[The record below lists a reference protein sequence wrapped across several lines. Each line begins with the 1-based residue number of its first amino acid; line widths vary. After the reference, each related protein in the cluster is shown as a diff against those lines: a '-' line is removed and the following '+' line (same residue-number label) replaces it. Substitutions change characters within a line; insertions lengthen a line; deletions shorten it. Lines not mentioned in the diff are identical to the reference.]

1 MKGPVRVEDMFPC
14 TAEAAVSDRYLDQ
27 VQRAQRDPEHFWLS
41 QARRLVWHKTPSQ
54 ACRSDFGGDV
64 RIAWYEDGQLN
75 VAENCL
81 DRHVLNQ
88 PDKVALIWEGQ
99 EAGQKE
105 VLTYR
110 ELHAQVCR
118 LANTLRRLGVGRGD
132 RVAIHLPMVAEGVV
146 SMLACARIG
155 AIHVVLF
162 GGFSAEGLAERLV
175 DSGAVV
181 VITADVARRG
191 AKAIPSKVTMDEALQ
206 ACGSACAVRHV
217 LVVPVTG
224 TDVPMQP
231 GRDLSYAAEVAMEI
245 PDCPPEVMNACDPL
259 FLMYTSG
266 STGRP
271 KGVVHGT
278 GGYLVWASYT
288 HEVVFAAQPN
298 DVFWCTADTSW
309 ITGHTYVVYGPL
321 CNGATILIYEGL
333 PSWPEPGRWWDVIDR
348 NNVSVFYT
356 SPTVVRAAMREDA
369 NVVRSRSLASLRVL
383 GTVGEPISPEAWQWF
398 HDEVGRK
405 CCPVVD
411 TWWQTETGGVMIT
424 ASAGQ
429 VPGKPGA
436 AGLPLP
442 GVEAVLVEAQTQTEV
457 TGAGD
462 GLLCMN
468 RSWPGQAMTLWQDH
482 ARFRQ
487 TYFTTC
493 PGRYFSGD
501 GARREADGYVWI
513 TGRVDD
519 VVNVS
524 GHRIGTAEIEDAV
537 ATDAEVVESAAVGVP
552 HDLKGQGLV
561 VFVVPR
567 RDGSLDPAV
576 VRRAIADGVGRYA
589 VPEQIYVVRDLPK
602 TRSGKIVRRLLR
614 KIAAHDLD
622 NLGDLSTL
630 SDPDIVHEIMVQV
643 AGQAG

>member
-1 MKGPVRVEDMFPC
+1 MEDKVPC
-14 TAEAAVSDRYLDQ
+14 TTETGVSDRYLDQ
-27 VQRAQRDPEHFWLS
+27 VQRAQRDPEAFWLS
-41 QARRLVWHKTPSQ
+41 QARRLVWHKAPSH
-54 ACRSDFGGDV
+54 ASRSDFGGDV
-64 RIAWYEDGQLN
+64 RIAWYGDGQLN

-81 DRHVLNQ
+81 DRHVLTQ
-88 PDKVALIWEGQ
+88 PDKAALIWEGQ
-99 EAGQKE
+99 EDGQKL

-118 LANTLRRLGVGRGD
+118 LANTLRRLGVGKGD

-162 GGFSAEGLAERLV
+162 GGFSAEGLAERLM
-175 DSGAVV
+175 DSGAAV

-191 AKAIPSKVTMDEALQ
+191 AKAIPSKVTMDEALD
-206 ACGSACAVRHV
+206 ACGAACTVHHV
-217 LVVPVTG
+217 LVVAVTG

-231 GRDLSYAAEVAMEI
+231 GRDLSYAAEVAMEM
-245 PDCPPEVMNACDPL
+245 PDCPPEVMDACDPL

-288 HEVVFAAQPN
+288 HEVVFAAQPG

-333 PSWPEPGRWWDVIDR
+333 PSWPQPGRWWDVIDR

-369 NVVRSRSLASLRVL
+369 DVVRSRSLSSLRVL

-398 HDEVGRK
+398 HDEVGK
-405 CCPVVD
+405 ACCPVVD
-411 TWWQTETGGVMIT
+411 TWWQTETGGVMLT

-429 VPGKPGA
+429 VPGRPGA

-442 GVEAVLVEAQTQTEV
+442 GVDAILVDAQSQGEV
-457 TGAGD
+457 VGAGD
-462 GLLCMN
+462 GLLCMA
-468 RSWPGQAMTLWQDH
+468 RSWPGQAMTLWRDH
-482 ARFRQ
+482 ERFRQ

-501 GARREADGYVWI
+501 GARREADGYFWI

-567 RDGSLDPAV
+567 TEGSLDPAA

-589 VPEQIYVVRDLPK
+589 VPERIYVVRDLPK

-614 KIAAHDLD
+614 KIAAHDLS

-630 SDPDIVHEIMVQV
+630 SDPDIVEEIIAQV
-643 AGQAG
+643 AGQG

>member
-1 MKGPVRVEDMFPC
+1 
-14 TAEAAVSDRYLDQ
+14 
-27 VQRAQRDPEHFWLS
+27 
-41 QARRLVWHKTPSQ
+41 
-54 ACRSDFGGDV
+54 
-64 RIAWYEDGQLN
+64 
-75 VAENCL
+75 
-81 DRHVLNQ
+81 
-88 PDKVALIWEGQ
+88 
-99 EAGQKE
+99 
-105 VLTYR
+105 
-110 ELHAQVCR
+110 
-118 LANTLRRLGVGRGD
+118 
-132 RVAIHLPMVAEGVV
+132 
-146 SMLACARIG
+146 
-155 AIHVVLF
+155 
-162 GGFSAEGLAERLV
+162 
-175 DSGAVV
+175 
-181 VITADVARRG
+181 
-191 AKAIPSKVTMDEALQ
+191 
-206 ACGSACAVRHV
+206 
-217 LVVPVTG
+217 
-224 TDVPMQP
+224 
-231 GRDLSYAAEVAMEI
+231 
-245 PDCPPEVMNACDPL
+245 
-259 FLMYTSG
+259 
-266 STGRP
+266 
-271 KGVVHGT
+271 
-278 GGYLVWASYT
+278 
-288 HEVVFAAQPN
+288 
-298 DVFWCTADTSW
+298 
-309 ITGHTYVVYGPL
+309 
-321 CNGATILIYEGL
+321 
-333 PSWPEPGRWWDVIDR
+333 
-348 NNVSVFYT
+348 
-356 SPTVVRAAMREDA
+356 
-369 NVVRSRSLASLRVL
+369 
-383 GTVGEPISPEAWQWF
+383 
-398 HDEVGRK
+398 
-405 CCPVVD
+405 
-411 TWWQTETGGVMIT
+411 MIT

-567 RDGSLDPAV
+567 REGSLDPAA

>member
-1 MKGPVRVEDMFPC
+1 MEDKVPC
-14 TAEAAVSDRYLDQ
+14 TTETGVSDRYLDQ
-27 VQRAQRDPEHFWLS
+27 VQRAQRDPEAFWLS
-41 QARRLVWHKTPSQ
+41 QARRLVWHKAPSH
-54 ACRSDFGGDV
+54 ASRSDFGGDV
-64 RIAWYEDGQLN
+64 RISWYEDGQLN

-81 DRHVLNQ
+81 DRHVLTQ
-88 PDKVALIWEGQ
+88 PDKAALIWEGQ
-99 EAGQKE
+99 EDGQKL

-118 LANTLRRLGVGRGD
+118 LANALRRLGVGKGD

-162 GGFSAEGLAERLV
+162 GGFSAEGLAERLM

-191 AKAIPSKVTMDEALQ
+191 AKAIPSKITMDEALV
-206 ACGSACAVRHV
+206 ACGAACTVRHV

-224 TDVPMQP
+224 TEVPMQP
-231 GRDLSYAAEVAMEI
+231 GRDLHFAAEVAMEM
-245 PDCPPEVMNACDPL
+245 PDCAPEIMDACDPL

-288 HEVVFAAQPN
+288 QEVVFAAQPN

-333 PSWPEPGRWWDVIDR
+333 PSWPQPGRWWDVIDR

-369 NVVRSRSLASLRVL
+369 DVVRSRSLSSLRVL

-398 HDEVGRK
+398 HDEVGK
-405 CCPVVD
+405 ACCPVVD
-411 TWWQTETGGVMIT
+411 TWWQTETGGVMLT

-429 VPGKPGA
+429 VPGRPGA

-442 GVEAVLVEAQTQTEV
+442 GVEAVLVDAQTQTEV
-457 TGAGD
+457 EGAGD
-462 GLLCMN
+462 GLLCMA
-468 RSWPGQAMTLWQDH
+468 RSWPGQAMTLWRDH
-482 ARFRQ
+482 GRFRQ

-501 GARREADGYVWI
+501 GARREGDGYFWI

-567 RDGSLDPAV
+567 TEGSLDPAA
-576 VRRAIADGVGRYA
+576 VRRAISDGVGRYA

-614 KIAAHDLD
+614 KIAAHDLS

-630 SDPDIVHEIMVQV
+630 SDPDIVEEIIAQV
-643 AGQAG
+643 SGQAG